1 MKFKEIISEANRQG
15 SGLLGPMVT
24 TPSGIQIPMWPSASL
39 SARTGNTAPRPRAE
53 RQSGKRASALRQQ
66 YIKNAVIKL
75 SGSTRYKNMIAMK
88 YSKFTAALLV
98 PLRLLQFLGLGEMII
113 DFFNTKATLQIMK
126 ELPEDDPNHISEEE
140 YDDNWRQALELLAVQ
155 IGASAALPRL
165 IQAFALGR
173 WVTRILG
180 FLGTTA
186 TWGATLALF
195 VASEVAM
202 IAFQRWL
209 TSPEGKRSLSY
220 LIVYVIDPLA
230 NWLYPTSLINKI
242 KELVGMEQDKKPD
255 ETKPDDG
262 KKPSTN
268 SNQAAQPDIGARTDT
283 TIRTPNV
290 PSSYQGNP
298 NDLMTKPTKKEPLP
312 FS

>member
-39 SARTGNTAPRPRAE
+39 SARSSPPPAPKTKTGGEKLTQYSKILGKKGLRILGSDRYRPYLTSKSDA
-53 RQSGKRASALRQQ
+53 
-66 YIKNAVIKL
+66 IKNGA
-75 SGSTRYKNMIAMK
+75 R
-88 YSKFTAALLV
+88 F
-98 PLRLLQFLGLGEMII
+98 LRIWQFLGFGEMLL
-113 DFFNTKATLQIMK
+113 DFFNTKATLEIMK
-126 ELPEDDPNHISEEE
+126 GLPNNDPSYITEEE
-140 YDDNWRQALELLAVQ
+140 YDTNVRQAGEILALQ
-155 IGASAALPRL
+155 ILASEAFPRL
-165 IQAFALGR
+165 LQAMSLGK
-173 WVTRILG
+173 WIVRIIG
-180 FLGTTA
+180 FFGTA
-186 TWGATLALF
+186 ASWGATLALF

-268 SNQAAQPDIGARTDT
+268 SNQAAQPDTGARTDT